1 MVVDFE
7 FIIMGVLMRCK
18 NYGKWLEMA
27 IFYLLKGIVL
37 PLDIDCLG
45 K

>member
-18 NYGKWLEMA
+18 NYGKWLVMA
-27 IFYLLKGIVL
+27 IFLFVEG
-37 PLDIDCLG
+37 DCFASG
-45 K
+45 Y